1 MPRTV
6 LIRLIGAV
14 LLLAVQAADLARV
27 PGQDVHA
34 QSGTTIQAAPGRYI
48 VLLKPATGVTSA
60 GVAAGYDARPGVT
73 VDHVYT
79 SAISGFAGTI
89 DQAAAQALVNDPR
102 VAGVF
107 PDIIS
112 HAASQS
118 LPAGIDRVDA
128 DLNPTRAGD
137 GSGSVDAD
145 IAVLDSGVAD
155 LPDLNLAGGMDCTN
169 SGSYADD
176 NGHGTHVA
184 GIAAAR
190 DNDQGVV
197 GVAPGARIWA
207 VKILHGN
214 NFGYESE
221 IICGLD
227 WVAAHSDVIDV
238 ANMSIQGFYG
248 NIGND
253 CAAHPYHQAVCTVVS
268 RGVTVVVAA
277 GNADFTGI
285 PFDAAEIMPA
295 QLNEVITVSA
305 FYDKDG
311 KPGGLA
317 GSLDDTMAVFSSY
330 GRDVDISAPG
340 VNIKSLNAAGGTIY
354 MSGTSMAS
362 PHVAGGAALIRAQ
375 VGPLS
380 PASVR
385 GRLLLDGWSGPIP
398 GDPDGY
404 PEPALDVAQL
414 GLGTI
419 SAPASATPGSRIA
432 VAVGQVVPGS
442 RVTFRLNSTS
452 MGVVT
457 AGADG
462 TATLRF
468 KIPSMTRGSYA
479 ITVTSEQ
486 KQLRRTIRE
495 LPYIRVSPVSG
506 GVGSSVSVS
515 LKGFLG
521 GESVLITFDAGGA
534 IRRPV
539 RVTTS
544 ASGAA
549 TAVFVVP
556 SSVGGSR
563 AVHAVG
569 SHGTTAS
576 TTFTVKPT
584 VRISDSSL
592 ASTQSAELTVR
603 GYDAGEVVTFRWD
616 AADGPALGT
625 KQLSSIGSG
634 IATVALP
641 DDASTGN
648 HRIYAVGSGGHSA
661 SVGLS
666 VTVAEEPVTP
676 TATATITPPEGS
688 PTEAASPEPVS
699 ETPVVE
705 LPTEIATVTPTPSAA
720 PTRDDG
726 DGSPS
731 PEP

>member
-1 MPRTV
+1 MSRV
-6 LIRLIGAV
+6 ILIRLFGA
-14 LLLAVQAADLARV
+14 LLLLGMQWSGHANLPGHVAR
-27 PGQDVHA
+27 A
-34 QSGTTIQAAPGRYI
+34 QTGTVIQAAPGRYI

-79 SAISGFAGTI
+79 SAISGFAGMI
-89 DQAAAQALVNDPR
+89 DQAAAQALVSDPR

-118 LPAGIDRVDA
+118 VPVGIDRVDA
-128 DLNPTRAGD
+128 DLNPTKAGD

-155 LPDLNLAGGMDCTN
+155 LPDLDLEGGIDCTN
-169 SGSYADD
+169 TGSFADD

-190 DNDQGVV
+190 DNSDGVV

-207 VKILHGN
+207 VKVLHAN
-214 NFGYESE
+214 NLGYESE

-227 WVAAHSDVIDV
+227 WVAAHADVIDV

-268 RGVTVVVAA
+268 RGVTIVVAA
-277 GNADFTGI
+277 GNADFTGV
-285 PFDAAEIMPA
+285 PFDAADIMPA

-305 FYDKDG
+305 FYDQDG

-317 GSLDDTMAVFSSY
+317 GSLDDTMAVFSNY
-330 GRDVDISAPG
+330 GHDIDISAPG
-340 VNIKSLNAAGGTIY
+340 VNVESLSPAGGIVA

-362 PHVAGGAALIRAQ
+362 PHVAGGAALILAQ
-375 VGPLS
+375 VGTLS
-380 PASVR
+380 PAAVR
-385 GRLLLDGWSGPIP
+385 ARLRLSGWSGPVP

-404 PEPALDVAQL
+404 PEPELDVAQL

-419 SAPASATPGSRIA
+419 AAPASATPGSRIG
-432 VAVGQVVPGS
+432 VTVGQVIPAS
-442 RVTFRLNSTS
+442 TVTFQLNGKT
-452 MGVVT
+452 MGHAI
-457 AGADG
+457 AGPDG
-462 TATLRF
+462 TASLRF

-479 ITVTSEQ
+479 ITASSEQ
-486 KQLRRTIRE
+486 KQLRQTIAV
-495 LPYIRVSPVSG
+495 LPYVRVSPTTG
-506 GVGSSVSVS
+506 GVGGAVSVS

-521 GESVLITFDAGGA
+521 GESVLITFDAGAA

-549 TAVFVVP
+549 TATFVVP
-556 SSVGGSR
+556 PSVGGSR
-563 AVHAVG
+563 TVAAVG
-569 SHGTTAS
+569 SRGTNAS
-576 TTFTVKPT
+576 TIFTVKPT
-584 VRISDSSL
+584 VRVSDSSL
-592 ASTQSAELTVR
+592 GGQQAAELTVR
-603 GYDAGEVVTFRWD
+603 GYGAGEVVTFRWD
-616 AADGPALGT
+616 AADGSSLGS
-625 KQLSSIGSG
+625 KQMSATGSG

-641 DDASTGN
+641 SGATTGN
-648 HRIYAVGSGGHSA
+648 HRIYAVGSGGHVA

-666 VTVAEEPVTP
+666 VTTAEEPATP
-676 TATATITPPEGS
+676 TVTATVAPPEGS
-688 PTEAASPEPVS
+688 PTEVASPAPVTETPVIETPTETLTPMPS
-699 ETPVVE
+699 ETPALE
-705 LPTEIATVTPTPSAA
+705 
-720 PTRDDG
+720 DG
-726 DGSPS
+726 GGSPS